1 MSMSEVIE
9 SIEKDMWRDL
19 ESRSI
24 PESQPEMIDCTTL
37 GEEPNSQ
44 HICGRISN
52 GYSSKVPCISKDD
65 SMPEELRRGV
75 EEALKK
81 RYCSTCR
88 HYIER
93 DGECCNADSDYCGG
107 FRGLDD
113 SCEHWEGWK
122 NGKV

>member
-1 MSMSEVIE
+1 MSMTEVIE

-19 ESRSI
+19 ENRSI
-24 PESQPEMIDCTTL
+24 QESHPEMIDCTTL

-44 HICGRISN
+44 HIYGRISGN
-52 GYSSKVPCISKDD
+52 YSSKVPCISEN

-75 EEALKK
+75 EEELKK
-81 RYCSTCR
+81 SYCSTCR

-93 DGECCNADSDYCGG
+93 DGECCNTDSDYFGG
-107 FRGLDD
+107 LRGLDD
-113 SCEHWEGWK
+113 SCEHWEGWE

>member
-1 MSMSEVIE
+1 MSMAEVIE

-24 PESQPEMIDCTTL
+24 PESQQEMIDCTTL

-44 HICGRISN
+44 HICGRISG
-52 GYSSKVPCISKDD
+52 GYSPKVPCICKDD
-65 SMPEELRRGV
+65 SMPEELRRV

-88 HYIER
+88 HYIEH
-93 DGECCNADSDYCGG
+93 DEECCNTDSDYCGG

-113 SCEHWEGWK
+113 SCEHWEVWK

>member
-1 MSMSEVIE
+1 MSMAEVIE

-19 ESRSI
+19 ESRSV
-24 PESQPEMIDCTTL
+24 PEEQPEMIDCTTL
-37 GEEPNSQ
+37 GDKPNSQ
-44 HICGRISN
+44 HICGRISG

-75 EEALKK
+75 EEALEK

-88 HYIER
+88 HYINR
-93 DGECCNADSDYCGG
+93 DGECCNTDSDYCGG

-113 SCEHWEGWK
+113 SCEHWEGW
-122 NGKV
+122 

>member
-1 MSMSEVIE
+1 MSMAEVIE

-24 PESQPEMIDCTTL
+24 PEIQPEMIDCTTL

-65 SMPEELRRGV
+65 S
-75 EEALKK
+75 
-81 RYCSTCR
+81 
-88 HYIER
+88 
-93 DGECCNADSDYCGG
+93 
-107 FRGLDD
+107 
-113 SCEHWEGWK
+113 CEHWEGWK